1 MTSLHRRLA
10 SFPLVAALASSAA
23 AVMAFSDENA
33 DMKEAAADRAQR
45 RVMAAQAPAPR
56 KTVWVPLATAKQ
68 LDGFKPVLPPERAR
82 QAGQAQAP
90 QALAAAAVAR

>member
-10 SFPLVAALASSAA
+10 SFPLIAALASSAA

-45 RVMAAQAPAPR
+45 RVVAAQAPAPR
-56 KTVWVPLATAKQ
+56 ATVWVPLATAKQ

-82 QAGQAQAP
+82 QAGQAQTP
-90 QALAAAAVAR
+90 QAFAAAAAVR